1 MIDKSMR
8 PNYVMQGKVRNYL
21 GKQKMVKAPMKW
33 KSGPDH
39 PDTELAYITKA
50 EKDLLVKADLHDSLS
65 QGPNKGPSGII
76 SLNSAGGSY
85 GSPGSGTGRDSGG
98 GGGNGRSAHLAA
110 QSAAA
115 ANRAAANRAAEQK
128 AAAQRDMQATIA
140 QAERAEAN
148 RVAQQA
154 ENIRRASE
162 LVNRDQTGGVTLGE
176 GMTGVP
182 ESIDFATARRLM
194 TQPGLDTFRPMTDE
208 QVQKHGQLTTENINR
223 GVYDPYGIKTPSGA
237 FTYDMNYKTPDQRP
251 IDVGFQE
258 ALRKQQIATD
268 LRQKQQDPD
277 YGQFFRPQPVVE
289 QPKGIM
295 ATVGG
300 GLKRIFGETPLEWG
314 ATIASLGGS
323 KLGRGIKTA
332 FDINDRQGMY
342 GTALAL
348 GEKLTGRKLNLSNLT
363 SNIEKAK
370 GRQFDPKDPIGWT
383 GEQKRNKTFHEP
395 KGDGERVAEKTTV
408 EEAVA
413 GKKPLGI
420 DLDELRKKQFIM
432 KNALD
437 EGYYTDNEG
446 RTIQLTDEQKSMLK
460 NYITRIDQYLV
471 DPRAMS
477 AYGGRIDKALGGR
490 SRDIG

>member
-1 MIDKSMR
+1 
-8 PNYVMQGKVRNYL
+8 
-21 GKQKMVKAPMKW
+21 
-33 KSGPDH
+33 
-39 PDTELAYITKA
+39 
-50 EKDLLVKADLHDSLS
+50 
-65 QGPNKGPSGII
+65 
-76 SLNSAGGSY
+76 
-85 GSPGSGTGRDSGG
+85 
-98 GGGNGRSAHLAA
+98 
-110 QSAAA
+110 
-115 ANRAAANRAAEQK
+115 
-128 AAAQRDMQATIA
+128 
-140 QAERAEAN
+140 
-148 RVAQQA
+148 
-154 ENIRRASE
+154 
-162 LVNRDQTGGVTLGE
+162 
-176 GMTGVP
+176 
-182 ESIDFATARRLM
+182 
-194 TQPGLDTFRPMTDE
+194 
-208 QVQKHGQLTTENINR
+208 
-223 GVYDPYGIKTPSGA
+223 
-237 FTYDMNYKTPDQRP
+237 
-251 IDVGFQE
+251 
-258 ALRKQQIATD
+258 
-268 LRQKQQDPD
+268 
-277 YGQFFRPQPVVE
+277 
-289 QPKGIM
+289 M

-332 FDINDRQGMY
+332 FNIRDREGPY
-342 GTALAL
+342 GRALGL

-363 SNIEKAK
+363 SNIKKAR

-460 NYITRIDQYLV
+460 NYITQIDKYLV
-471 DPRAMS
+471 DPRAMA
-477 AYGGRIDKALGGR
+477 AYGGRIDKALGGS